1 MSATTIAA
9 LLIFAITY
17 VLASLRRVPWLN
29 LDRPGVALL
38 GAVAMVLCGALPLE
52 EAWRAVNL
60 DTLALLLGMMVVIAY
75 LRLARFFEAFAATL
89 VRVARS
95 PRELLVGLVFAAG
108 LLSALFVNDTI
119 CLLFTPILLAA
130 TKSAGL
136 PPLPYLLALCT
147 ASNVGS
153 VATLTGNPQNMLIG
167 IFSGIGYGRFLA
179 VQLPIALLSLALVA
193 LLLLFLFRRE
203 LPAAWP
209 REAVAGRRVHRALLG
224 RLLGV
229 VALVLAGFLLPIE
242 RLVPGLSAGQKLP
255 LVALAGAVMAMVVGR
270 YKPARAFAHVDFG
283 LLVFFSGLFVVV
295 AGLARTGLL
304 EQLHAA
310 LAPRMAGGVG
320 REVALF
326 SAFTVVG
333 SNLVSNVPFVLVARD
348 WIDAFANRELMWLVL
363 ATASTFAGNLTLVG
377 SVANLIVAEQAKE
390 VAPIGFLAYLR
401 VGLPVT
407 LLTTAVAVAA
417 LAALA
422 TFTSWI

>member
-1 MSATTIAA
+1 MNATTIAA

-29 LDRPGVALL
+29 LDRPGVALM
-38 GAVAMVLCGALPLE
+38 GAVAMVACGALPLE

-119 CLLFTPILLAA
+119 CLLFTPVLLAA

-167 IFSGIGYGRFLA
+167 ISSGIGYGRFLA

-203 LPAAWP
+203 LPAVWP
-209 REAVAGRRVHRALLG
+209 RAAVAGRRVHRALLV
-224 RLLGV
+224 RLAAV
-229 VALVLAGFLLPIE
+229 VLLVLLGFLLPIE
-242 RLVPGLSAGQKLP
+242 RLLPGLSAGQKLP
-255 LVALAGAVMAMVVGR
+255 LVALGGAVMAMVVGR

-310 LAPRMAGGVG
+310 LAPRMAGSVG

-422 TFTSWI
+422 SFTSWI